1 EPLMAFGFVGGDM
14 QPQGQVQFVC
24 NLVDFAMNLQDALD
38 APRWRYTGEG
48 STIALEGGIA
58 GDVRNGLASLGHDL
72 VEDDGFF
79 GAGQAILIH
88 PEHRTFQGG
97 SDSRRDGCALGY

>member
-1 EPLMAFGFVGGDM
+1 ML
-14 QPQGQVQFVC
+14 PQGQVQYVC
-24 NLVDFAMNLQDALD
+24 NLVDFGMNVQDALD

-48 STIALEGGIA
+48 SRVALEGGIA
-58 GDVRNGLASLGHDL
+58 ANARNGLASLGYEL

-88 PEHRTFQGG
+88 RQHRTFQGG